1 MVRFKIWALA
11 AGGAVL
17 AFLAM
22 LLKIKRLE
30 KKAVETKLKH
40 AEVAMDLNHKSAE
53 KLTEA
58 RKKGQERLDEIRN
71 SSADIDL

>member
-1 MVRFKIWALA
+1 MLKIKVYA
-11 AGGAVL
+11 AIAISTII
-17 AFLAM
+17 AFVAM

-71 SSADIDL
+71 SSVDIDL